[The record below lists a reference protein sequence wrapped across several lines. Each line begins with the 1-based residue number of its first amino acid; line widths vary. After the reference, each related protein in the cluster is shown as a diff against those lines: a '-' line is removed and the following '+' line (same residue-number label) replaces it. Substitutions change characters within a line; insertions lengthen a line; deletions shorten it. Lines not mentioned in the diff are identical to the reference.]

1 MSLKGRINKLEK
13 DMPAPKPEIKYIL
26 SWGDAEE
33 TPVEKAEREA
43 ARPTH
48 DENGELIKYIQIK
61 WGDEPDI
68 PGRDVDD
75 DTRIKWAEDV
85 INGAGSD
92 EDAPNQGAMDE

>member
-1 MSLKGRINKLEK
+1 MSLRDRVNKLEK
-13 DMPAPKPEIKYIL
+13 DHKPKDKEIKYIL

-68 PGRDVDD
+68 PGPDVDD
-75 DTRIKWAEDV
+75 ETRIKWAEDV

-92 EDAPNQGAMDE
+92 EDAPNQGAIDE